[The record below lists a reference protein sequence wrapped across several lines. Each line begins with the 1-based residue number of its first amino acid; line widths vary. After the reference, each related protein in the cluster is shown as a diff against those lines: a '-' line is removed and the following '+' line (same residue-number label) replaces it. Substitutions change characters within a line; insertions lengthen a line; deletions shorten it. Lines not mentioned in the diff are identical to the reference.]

1 MQNANKNANDGD
13 KVCICR
19 GFALFYKGSNPSYSA
34 KREAP
39 ESMDSGASLCVC
51 KGFGG
56 FCFDGLKSFFKMMRQ
71 LIDKFDSAM

>member
-39 ESMDSGASLCVC
+39 ESVDSGAFLCIAGGLG
-51 KGFGG
+51 GFGG
-56 FCFDGLKSFFKMMRQ
+56 FRGETDVLAKKPDFGL
-71 LIDKFDSAM
+71 